1 MYHTLDHSSKY
12 RIFNQLIFDLI
23 CIGKRPKHLQLQLDN
38 CGRENKNHVVLWF
51 LGYIIAVLRWFQT
64 VQINFL
70 VVGHTHDEIDQ
81 FHSLVTPY
89 KKTTT
94 HTLSDI
100 VQLYKK
106 VNCSLN
112 HYNQM

>member
-1 MYHTLDHSSKY
+1 M
-12 RIFNQLIFDLI
+12 
-23 CIGKRPKHLQLQLDN
+23 QLDN
-38 CGRENKNHVVLWF
+38 CGRENKNHVVIWF
-51 LGYIIAVLRWFQT
+51 LGYVIAVLKWFQT

-81 FHSLVTPY
+81 FHSLATQY
-89 KKTTT
+89 KNTTT

-106 VNCSLN
+106 VSISILFLN
-112 HYNQM
+112 N